1 MFLILM
7 PYYLK
12 KFEKNVTNR
21 IFHSLYYL
29 NSILDELLNVV
40 NAKEELLR
48 TLPIH
53 KVDVILPLNL
63 GVIRTTKNSTISTL
77 NEQRH
82 TTSTVTES

>member
-1 MFLILM
+1 M

-29 NSILDELLNVV
+29 NSILDELWNVV

>member
-1 MFLILM
+1 M

-12 KFEKNVTNR
+12 KFEKKNVTNR

-29 NSILDELLNVV
+29 NSILDELWNVV
-40 NAKEELLR
+40 NAKEELQR

>member
-1 MFLILM
+1 MYDELFLKVFLEEHA
-7 PYYLK
+7 
-12 KFEKNVTNR
+12 F
-21 IFHSLYYL
+21 SLYYL
-29 NSILDELLNVV
+29 NFILDELWNVV
-40 NAKEELLR
+40 NAKEELQR

-82 TTSTVTES
+82 STGTVTES

>member
-1 MFLILM
+1 M
-7 PYYLK
+7 
-12 KFEKNVTNR
+12 
-21 IFHSLYYL
+21 
-29 NSILDELLNVV
+29 V
-40 NAKEELLR
+40 NAKEELQR

>member
-1 MFLILM
+1 M
-7 PYYLK
+7 K
-12 KFEKNVTNR
+12 KNVTNR

-29 NSILDELLNVV
+29 NSILDELWNVV